1 MRMPD
6 SAYHLAE
13 DYLKG
18 ALPPQARAAFEAQM
32 AQDDDLRRWVDDL
45 RPLLDTFEAH
55 ARRRVLKARLAQYHP
70 EQWQPGAPARTRT
83 LWERWWPTVAVAATV
98 ALLTVGSTL
107 WLTEHLRAVEAS
119 QQTQY
124 LYLKRE
130 VDQLRREQR
139 ALQFTLDQQA
149 QPTAPPRYDGT
160 GFALSSE
167 GHVLTNLHLVQ
178 SATAIFVEAREAPRR
193 RFAARVARSFPE
205 ADLAILEIADTTFR
219 SFGELPYTFL
229 ASPAD
234 LGEEIYTLAFPQED
248 MVYGT
253 GVISSRHGFEG
264 DTNAYQVSIPVN
276 PGNSG
281 GPVFDPYGQVV
292 GMISGKKAGAEGVAY
307 ALKSQ
312 QLLRFAQSDTTL
324 CVRLPVRNQ
333 LQRLPRTQQLRR
345 ISPFVFHVRVY

>member
-1 MRMPD
+1 MPAPE
-6 SAYHLAE
+6 SAYHHAE
-13 DYLKG
+13 DYLRG
-18 ALPPQARAAFEAQM
+18 ELTPEARIQFEAHM
-32 AQDDDLRRWVDDL
+32 AQDDVLRRWVDDL
-45 RPLLDTFEAH
+45 RALLDTFEAH
-55 ARRRVLKARLAQYHP
+55 TRRQTLRTRLDQYHAALP
-70 EQWQPGAPARTRT
+70 RVVPHTGS
-83 LWERWWPTVAVAATV
+83 LWHRWWPTIAVAATV

-107 WLTEHLRAVEAS
+107 WLTEYLRAVETS

-139 ALQFTLDQQA
+139 ALQYTLDQRV

-160 GFALSSE
+160 GFALTSE
-167 GHVLTNLHLVQ
+167 GYVLTNLHLVQ
-178 SATAIFVEAREAPRR
+178 SATAIFVESCEEPRQR
-193 RFAARVARSFPE
+193 LSARVARSFPE
-205 ADLAILEIADTTFR
+205 ADLAILEITDTSFR

-229 ASPAD
+229 TGTAD

-253 GVISSRHGFEG
+253 GVISSPHGFEG

-292 GMISGKKAGAEGVAY
+292 GMISGKKADADGVAY

-312 QLLRFAQSDTTL
+312 QLLRFTEVDTTL

>member
-1 MRMPD
+1 MHTPD
-6 SAYHLAE
+6 QAYHHAE
-13 DYLKG
+13 DYLRG
-18 ALPPQARAAFEAQM
+18 ALTPEARAAFEARM
-32 AQDDDLRRWVDDL
+32 AQDAALRRWVDDL
-45 RPLLDTFEAH
+45 RSLLDTFEAH
-55 ARRRVLKARLAQYHP
+55 ARRQTLRARLDEYHQ
-70 EQWQPGAPARTRT
+70 EQAAVPARTHS
-83 LWERWWPTVAVAATV
+83 LWQRWWPTVAVAATV

-107 WLTEHLRAVEAS
+107 WLTEYLRAVEAS

-139 ALQFTLDQQA
+139 ALQFTLDQRA
-149 QPTAPPRYDGT
+149 QPPAPPRYDGT

-178 SATAIFVEAREAPRR
+178 SATAIFVESREEPRQ
-193 RFAARVARSFPE
+193 RFSARVVRSFAE
-205 ADLAILEIADTTFR
+205 ADLAILEIADTNFR
-219 SFGELPYTFL
+219 TFGELPYTFL
-229 ASPAD
+229 TGTAD

-248 MVYGT
+248 IVYGT
-253 GVISSRHGFEG
+253 GVISSSHGFEG

-292 GMISGKKAGAEGVAY
+292 GMISGKKAGSEGVAY

-312 QLLRFAQSDTTL
+312 HLLRFAQADTTL
-324 CVRLPVRNQ
+324 CVRLPGRNQ
-333 LQRLPRTQQLRR
+333 LQRLPRAQQLKR